1 LALQGAAIKI
11 KIGTCNVTERFF
23 YLIAK
28 DHQPPNSLDLNPLDY
43 HVGEATLEAYYKGC
57 PKPKPIVELK
67 EILQSIWDSLPQEL
81 IDQSVKEF
89 RKRLKAQFTDSLNV
103 LLTPAT
109 VKLRLLCFLKT
120 LNT

>member
-1 LALQGAAIKI
+1 M
-11 KIGTCNVTERFF
+11 
-23 YLIAK
+23 IAK
-28 DHQPPNSLDLNPLDY
+28 DHRPPNSPGPDLNPLDY

-67 EILQSIWDSLPQEL
+67 EIILQSIWDSLPQEL

-109 VKLRLLCFLKT
+109 VKLRLLCLLKT